1 MIAGPWMN
9 LRASLWVG
17 LWVGL
22 WASRPAA
29 AFEPVIEPLSGGQID
44 WTRLELVA
52 EASGRPPGGSMLS
65 WEAMEG
71 EARSLLGPKML
82 RLARDVRV
90 DATRYARDLLE
101 GVGRVA
107 DRLDDNLS
115 LWESFEIRYHTSGLV
130 EVEGALP
137 LHAWLR
143 PALIARAKGRD
154 RGGPAVGAQTGL
166 LIDMRG
172 LGAIP
177 AVAPVLRAESGE
189 VIYALDGLVA
199 PAVAL
204 RMPVVY
210 VTDPADP
217 VAVARAGESPVLARA
232 IRVDNGVD
240 PVVSAADAARI
251 LAAAESSPFLLQAQV
266 VMVIESHGEVEK

>member
-1 MIAGPWMN
+1 MSAD
-9 LRASLWVG
+9 LWVNLWAI

-143 PALIARAKGRD
+143 PALVARAKGRD

-251 LAAAESSPFLLQAQV
+251 LAAAASSPFLLQAQV
-266 VMVIESHGEVEK
+266 VMVIESHGEVDK